1 MFLDYKK
8 IILFAGLTGLF
19 ACGKYLD
26 RPTPDQAIGKGQ
38 ITAGDIPLLLNGAY
52 KSLPGTW
59 PPQSYPMMDIYSDDI
74 ISVQGGNPAQFNPQA
89 YEACNP
95 LPSDGFGIGRNYSA
109 AYTAIGNA
117 NLIISFIRSHP
128 SPSLNQA
135 MGEALTIRA
144 NGYLVLVEMHGGV
157 VITLEN
163 ETDIDKIRKPKST
176 EQEVY
181 DAIINDLTAAIPL
194 LNDFSTPE
202 AASKQA
208 AEQLLARVYLQRGK
222 YKEAGDLAIK
232 VIGAGNR
239 TLSQGTFSNIFRFNS
254 PAQEMIWYM
263 AEGPLT
269 SAYDRYGL
277 FSLYSP
283 GAPFRGNGTG
293 FTWMDDNLA
302 DAYEA
307 TDTRRQVVRKQ
318 MNNAIGREVNYL
330 LKYSTDTLQAAGN
343 AFAIY
348 PLLRISEAYLIAAEA
363 AARQGSVDLTYF
375 NALRKA
381 RNASVK
387 TNTDFPTPAAFL
399 KGIEQER
406 RLELVGEGRRW
417 QDMRR
422 FNTALG
428 FLQSKGRDKTRLYF
442 PFTTTEL
449 LRNNKLVQN
458 EGY

>member
-1 MFLDYKK
+1 MFFNYKK
-8 IILFAGLTGLF
+8 IILFAGLTSLF

-52 KSLPGTW
+52 MSMLSSW

-74 ISVQGGNPAQFNPQA
+74 ISIQGGNPTQFNPQA

-95 LPSDGFGIGRNYSA
+95 LPSDGFGIGRNYTA
-109 AYTAIGNA
+109 AYNAIGNA
-117 NLIISFIRSHP
+117 NFIISFIRSNP
-128 SPSLNQA
+128 APALNQI

-144 NGYLVLVEMHGGV
+144 NSYLVLVEMHGGV
-157 VITLEN
+157 ILTLEN
-163 ETDIDKIRKPKST
+163 ETDIEKIRRPKST

-181 DAIINDLTAAIPL
+181 DAIINDLVAAIPL
-194 LNDFSTPE
+194 LKDFSTPD

-222 YKEAGDLAIK
+222 YKEAKELAEK
-232 VIGAGNR
+232 VISAGNR

-254 PAQEMIWYM
+254 AAEEMIWRM
-263 AEGPLT
+263 AEGPLS

-293 FTWMDDNLA
+293 LTWMDDDLA
-302 DAYEA
+302 DTYEA
-307 TDTRRQVVRKQ
+307 NDTRKQVIRKQ
-318 MNNAIGREVNYL
+318 MNNSIGREVNYL
-330 LKYSTDTLQAAGN
+330 LKFSTDTLQAAGN
-343 AFAIY
+343 AFCIY
-348 PLLRISEAYLIAAEA
+348 PLVRISEAYLIAAEA
-363 AARQGSVDLTYF
+363 AARQGSVDLTYY

-381 RNASVK
+381 RNASIK
-387 TNTDFPTPAAFL
+387 TSADFPDPAAFL
-399 KGIEQER
+399 RGIEQER
-406 RLELVGEGRRW
+406 RREFVGEGRRW

-422 FNTALG
+422 FNTALP

-442 PFTTTEL
+442 PFMTVEL
-449 LRNNKLVQN
+449 LRNSKLVQN
-458 EGY
+458 DGY